1 MIAVPRSRQ
10 RRPTS
15 KPLAAS
21 RPSRAPASKTPE
33 SVMARNWHRLTRRLL
48 FVLFL
53 VSLLIGLGIW
63 WQARE
68 RLKPAQS
75 EPDDRIIT
83 LNLNEKG
90 EVRLPSL
97 DTVGGDSSLTNPAQI
112 TVYMR
117 RQYK

>member
-1 MIAVPRSRQ
+1 
-10 RRPTS
+10 
-15 KPLAAS
+15 
-21 RPSRAPASKTPE
+21 
-33 SVMARNWHRLTRRLL
+33 MARNWHRLTRRLL

-97 DTVGGDSSLTNPAQI
+97 DAGGDNYLTNRAQI
-112 TVYMR
+112 TTYMHR
-117 RQYK
+117 MYKESMKRVKPEDQHKGPQVRVVIRVDEGSM